1 MDIYVTGWVT
11 VFGIPFSQEE
21 VFGSFVIDLG
31 TEGCT
36 DPGAPNYD
44 ASAVVDDGSCESAGC
59 LGDVNGDNA
68 VTVGDLLE
76 ILAEFGCTSGCS
88 TDITGDGLTT
98 VSDLLELLSVF
109 GTVCD

>member
-1 MDIYVTGWVT
+1 M
-11 VFGIPFSQEE
+11 
-21 VFGSFVIDLG
+21 
-31 TEGCT
+31 
-36 DPGAPNYD
+36 
-44 ASAVVDDGSCESAGC
+44 
-59 LGDVNGDNA
+59 NGDNA